1 MDIQIIS
8 RTDISFSIKFVP
20 KLHISLDV
28 VVTFSDPTLINRFY
42 LVLLFVS
49 KQSSLVKK
57 PTENWQ
63 FQNFKGKY
71 EIGTGKQE
79 NQLFPIVKAR
89 LQCSVLVPLN
99 KEILTKNIFQP
110 KEKMSYTFPPKTIFL
125 NKKKICTRLKE
136 PITQSTQKSPK
147 FSK

>member
-1 MDIQIIS
+1 MEQKFFGEKDKLKVKTEQNVMDIQIIS

-57 PTENWQ
+57 PTEN
-63 FQNFKGKY
+63 
-71 EIGTGKQE
+71 
-79 NQLFPIVKAR
+79 
-89 LQCSVLVPLN
+89 
-99 KEILTKNIFQP
+99 
-110 KEKMSYTFPPKTIFL
+110 
-125 NKKKICTRLKE
+125 
-136 PITQSTQKSPK
+136 
-147 FSK
+147 